1 MTTKIATRSSSGLRP
16 QGTGG
21 QTVQQAYQAI
31 VHYLRRGLSE
41 SHALLLAEPNQ
52 SDRGG
57 MIDWYSEGLD
67 AAGAVPIDAVP
78 PERRGAIYARL
89 AALMNDIR
97 ARAEELKNSSRQSER
112 LLGQML
118 LLALEIPN
126 EECLFVVGDQPV
138 LIFWGYLAD
147 APSPQRG
154 VIDRMIAESRR
165 PRQPSPSPEAP
176 QAKVVER
183 PPAVEPPSDAP
194 APPPRTG
201 YRWLPLLLW
210 LVFTALCLV
219 IALDLLY
226 ASGTGASVAGQ
237 HAPAADR
244 LLSGRDGHHRAFEAQ
259 QELESQNQILQGQ
272 LDRLLG
278 AITARRQQC
287 AEAAGPGR
295 ARPVNDLPTPIPIPT
310 AALPIVSETP
320 PPLPADTP
328 SAPPVAL
335 DTPIQIPTETDS
347 LASLAGCWGGPAAM
361 KDWQANPGELLLR
374 RDGPRRGHHRKA
386 GRDRLQRPLEGAV
399 GQAGAEA
406 GDRPIRGSAV
416 PRRRQ
421 LLPHRGHLRA
431 RPPGTDAVLGKV
443 RGRWRAALGHR
454 VTPAGRS
461 GGSVVD
467 APDWEER
474 C

>member
-1 MTTKIATRSSSGLRP
+1 MSTKIATRSSSGLRP

-57 MIDWYSEGLD
+57 MIDWYSEASD

-165 PRQPSPSPEAP
+165 PRQPRPSPEAP

-226 ASGTGASVAGQ
+226 ACGMGLPWQASMRPLLIDYC
-237 HAPAADR
+237 PAAMATTEPSK
-244 LLSGRDGHHRAFEAQ
+244 LG
-259 QELESQNQILQGQ
+259 ELESQNQILQGQ

-287 AEAAGPGR
+287 AEAAGGGR
-295 ARPVNDLPTPIPIPT
+295 ARPVNDLPTPIPMPT

-361 KDWQANPGELLLR
+361 KDGKQIQESFCFDATGQGVVTIEKPGGVVCKGRLKVRLAKPGPKLVIDRYEGAQCPDGDSFSPIEVTCAPDRRGQTQCSGRFEADGGRPWDIELR
-374 RDGPRRGHHRKA
+374 RLA
-386 GRDRLQRPLEGAV
+386 G
-399 GQAGAEA
+399 
-406 GDRPIRGSAV
+406 
-416 PRRRQ
+416 
-421 LLPHRGHLRA
+421 
-431 RPPGTDAVLGKV
+431 
-443 RGRWRAALGHR
+443 
-454 VTPAGRS
+454 PAGQ
-461 GGSVVD
+461 
-467 APDWEER
+467 
-474 C
+474 